1 MTERGPYGDYYG
13 GEVKASKPKMYLYT
27 VEWSVYKLI
36 SQRDFG
42 SSSTWTHEVKTK
54 KFLDKNKAE
63 VFLKSVTEA
72 YNLVL
77 PGANKGSIKT
87 EEIED

>member
-1 MTERGPYGDYYG
+1 MTERGPYGDYYR
-13 GEVKASKPKMYLYT
+13 GEVAPAKPKTYLYT
-27 VEWSVYKLI
+27 VEWSVYNL
-36 SQRDFG
+36 SSSRDFN

-54 KFLDKNKAE
+54 KFLDKKKAE